1 MPHPPLMPH
10 PLNGANPS
18 VSLVVF
24 YAFGALTLL
33 SAVGVVTT
41 RSVVYAALFL
51 LASLTGVAGLFVLLF
66 AEFLALVQI
75 LIYGGAIIIVIL
87 FALMLTRHSEYQ
99 GATEHRRWPFA
110 ALVSGGLLALMTA
123 AAIGDSGR
131 YNSDDRVGIDIVTL
145 GTGLFEK
152 WAVPFEVASI
162 LLLVAL
168 IGAIVIGRST
178 GEDEEEEGQS

>member
-1 MPHPPLMPH
+1 M
-10 PLNGANPS
+10 
-18 VSLVVF
+18 SLIVF

-33 SAVGVVTT
+33 AAVGVVTT

-110 ALVSGGLLALMTA
+110 VFVSGGLLALMAA
-123 AAIGDSGR
+123 AAIGDSRCHSGG
-131 YNSDDRVGIDIVTL
+131 VH
-145 GTGLFEK
+145 TGVLQ
-152 WAVPFEVASI
+152 
-162 LLLVAL
+162 
-168 IGAIVIGRST
+168 RH
-178 GEDEEEEGQS
+178 GQ